1 MGSLRF
7 RKQFK
12 IAPGVKFNVNK
23 KSVGLTLGGRG
34 AHLTYNTRGQ
44 RTTSV
49 GLPGTG
55 LWYRDTKT
63 FGSRRTRAVPSARV
77 SRATNLPPLAPAST
91 VPPLPPLSVTGL
103 DENLQRQ
110 AIEAEKFV
118 NAHVQQENDLLQWMS
133 QMYAWAGTD
142 PARSRQAHEL
152 ILARGR
158 AWVQSAKDMGQRN
171 RFVQAY
177 ADSLSIDFDALAD
190 QARQTDALLEGR
202 RALPSTTAT
211 ILLVGAA
218 FIVVIVLLS
227 LLV

>member
-12 IAPGVKFNVNK
+12 VAPGVKFNVNK
-23 KSVGLTLGGRG
+23 KSLGFTLGGRG

-55 LWYRDTKT
+55 LGYRDTKT
-63 FGSRRTRAVPSARV
+63 LGSRKTRAVPSPHART
-77 SRATNLPPLAPAST
+77 STRPLPLAPPIS

-103 DENLQRQ
+103 DEDLQRQ
-110 AIEAEKFV
+110 AIEAEAFV
-118 NAHVQQENDLLQWMS
+118 SAHVQQENDLLRWMS

-142 PARSRQAHEL
+142 PARSKQAHEL

-158 AWVQSAKDMGQRN
+158 EWVQSAKDIGQRN
-171 RFVQAY
+171 RFVRAY
-177 ADSLSIDFDALAD
+177 ADRLSIDFDALAD
-190 QARQTDALLEGR
+190 QARQTDALLER
-202 RALPSTTAT
+202 RRDLLSMNAT

-218 FIVVIVLLS
+218 FIVMIVLLS